1 MTGSCRRVH
10 GPHAFGVVNRDTVRV
25 QPETRYAQSGE
36 VSIAYQIV
44 GDGPFDLVYVPG
56 AVFNVELTWEDPAAA
71 RYFSRLAAFSRL
83 ILFDKRGTGLS
94 DRVMGIAS
102 LETRMDDLRAVMD
115 AAGSQRAVV
124 VGSSEG
130 GPMSA
135 LFAATYPERTVGL
148 ALYGSLSRFTWAPD
162 YPWGA
167 RRDDFLREGLESAR
181 NWGTFE
187 LAAETLRSQHPG
199 ATDEEIQW
207 QASRNRL
214 SASPGAIEM
223 LTRMNADIDVR
234 DVLPTIRVPTVVLHR
249 TDDHLPV
256 EGARWMAGRI
266 PGARFVEL
274 PGKAHW
280 PWYGDWE
287 SVIGEIESFA
297 IAVTAEQ
304 TAADPAFDRVL
315 TTVLFTD
322 IVGSSERASEL
333 GDRAWRDLIER
344 HHALVR
350 SELTRFRGREVDTAG
365 DGFFASFDG
374 PARAIRCACA
384 ILDGVGDLGLEVR
397 AGLHTGEC
405 ELLDGKVTGIAVH
418 TGARVAALAGPGE
431 VLVSSTVKD
440 LVAGSDLRFE
450 DRDLRSLKGIPGRW
464 HLFAVDRRTA
474 AARAG

>member
-1 MTGSCRRVH
+1 M
-10 GPHAFGVVNRDTVRV
+10 NRDTVRV

-350 SELTRFRGREVDTAG
+350 SELTRFRGKEMDSAG
-365 DGFFASFDG
+365 DGFFATFDG
-374 PARAIRCACA
+374 PARAIQSACA
-384 ILDGVGDLGLEVR
+384 IRERLRRARPRSARRTAHRRVRTDRWDKVG
-397 AGLHTGEC
+397 
-405 ELLDGKVTGIAVH
+405 GIAVH
-418 TGARVAALAGPGE
+418 IGARVRSHRTGPGE
-431 VLVSSTVKD
+431 VMVSSTVKD